1 MEAGAGSNTLPE
13 ELATLYNDITEHWT
27 IGSNGA
33 TVRMLKKENGINGAK
48 IGIVFHCQ
56 DTEETDEYM
65 YQEDTQ
71 EQEEPSTAVRFE
83 VAVSKGSKTL
93 VIECMFSEMELSV
106 LSVEMRDGDAEAAL
120 AALVVKEELNS
131 SLYQVS

>member
-83 VAVSKGSKTL
+83 VTVSKGSKTL